1 MKKKNGFTI
10 VEVSLV
16 LGIAGLIMIMAFVAL
31 PSLWS
36 SQRDADRRAN
46 VMALISA
53 LKTYQTNN
61 SRGALPSLPSGI
73 SDVTYTIRKPIA
85 GASDGNWAGFIQDY
99 YLKNSNSLEDPGGN
113 LYQIKI
119 FEGCDASVAVGD
131 YCDISSDAN
140 FSNNINRVATPK
152 YEIDTPVIYVVK
164 GATCDEDQNAI
175 VKTANNR
182 YVAAVQVLEKGKYC
196 QNT

>member
-1 MKKKNGFTI
+1 MKKSSGFTI

-16 LGIAGLIMIMAFVAL
+16 LAIAGLIMVMAFIAL

-61 SRGALPSLPSGI
+61 SRGALPTLPSGTI
-73 SDVTYTIRKPIA
+73 DVTYTVA
-85 GASDGNWAGFIQDY
+85 NSNLSSENEASWGGFIRDY
-99 YLKNSNSLEDPGGN
+99 YLKGRSNLEDPGGN
-113 LYQIKI
+113 VYKI
-119 FEGCDASVAVGD
+119 RVIDCSTLSSNCEVAASNDDFNTVN
-131 YCDISSDAN
+131 SQN
-140 FSNNINRVATPK
+140 TPK
-152 YEIDTPVIYVVK
+152 FDITNPVIYVVK
-164 GATCDEDQNAI
+164 GATCDEDKNAI

>member
-1 MKKKNGFTI
+1 MKKNNGFTI

-46 VMALISA
+46 VMNLISA
-53 LKTYQTNN
+53 LKTFQTNN
-61 SRGALPSLPSGI
+61 SRGALPTGTG
-73 SDVTYTIRKPIA
+73 TYTVQKPVT
-85 GASDGNWAGFIQDY
+85 GASDSNWAGFIQDY

-164 GATCDEDQNAI
+164 GATCDEDKNAI